1 MDKRWKIEMERKRG
15 KTLFRAYRLPGPT
28 VPDKP
33 ENRQY
38 FGEASTD
45 YGAVQSLVDL
55 LNAKENDYDKG
66 TD

>member
-15 KTLFRAYRLPGPT
+15 KTVYRAYRLPGPS

-38 FGEASTD
+38 FGEASPD
-45 YGAVQSLVDL
+45 YRAVAALVDM
-55 LNAKENDYDKG
+55 LNAKENDYVKG
-66 TD
+66 TY